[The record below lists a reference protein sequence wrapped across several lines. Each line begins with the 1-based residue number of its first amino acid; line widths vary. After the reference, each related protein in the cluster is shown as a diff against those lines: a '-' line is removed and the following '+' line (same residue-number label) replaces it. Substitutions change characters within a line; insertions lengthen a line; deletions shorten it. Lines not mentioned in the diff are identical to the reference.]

1 MCFKEDEDKELIII
15 IGKIINSFGKTGEVK
30 VKILTDF
37 PERFKILSTIIL
49 SMSGEKED
57 STARVL
63 GVKYCKESV
72 ILKLDIS
79 KSIEEAQALKGFFI
93 CLKREDLYPL
103 PEGSFYIFEL
113 IGLSVF
119 TQEGELLGT
128 LKDIYKQSAQD
139 IYVVCSGE
147 KEILIPAVKEY
158 VSEINPKA
166 GRIVVNSKGG
176 LF

>member
-1 MCFKEDEDKELIII
+1 MCLKEDKELIIT
-15 IGKIINSFGKTGEVK
+15 IGRIINSFGKNGEVK

-37 PERFKILSTIIL
+37 PERFNILSTIIL
-49 SMSGEKED
+49 SMSGERED
-57 STARVL
+57 SKARIL
-63 GVKYCKESV
+63 GVRYYKDFV

-79 KSIEEAQALKGFFI
+79 SSIEEAQNLKGFFI
-93 CLKREDLYPL
+93 CVKKEELYPL
-103 PEGSFYIFEL
+103 PEGSYYIFDL

-119 TQEGELLGT
+119 SQEGELLGT
-128 LKDIYKQSAQD
+128 LKDVYTQSAQD
-139 IYVVCSGE
+139 LYVVSNGE